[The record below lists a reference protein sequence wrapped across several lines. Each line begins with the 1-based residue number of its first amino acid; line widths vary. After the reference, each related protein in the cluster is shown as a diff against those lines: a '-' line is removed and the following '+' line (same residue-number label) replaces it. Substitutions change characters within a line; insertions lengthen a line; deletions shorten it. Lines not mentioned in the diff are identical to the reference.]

1 MPRISFTG
9 KETMVMQGRCVGVDR
24 VGGGGGMEDR
34 MRKRCLRQK
43 GS

>member
-24 VGGGGGMEDR
+24 VGGEGGWRIG
-34 MRKRCLRQK
+34 CV
-43 GS
+43 SAV